1 MYYMNSLCT
10 PGTLAQVAQVLT
22 LADALCLAAAGCL
35 KGLKRDEISW
45 WNDKVDD
52 FDCSICPSMSKVEDT
67 SGLPFFRVWQ
77 LDKVAKDGLAVVQN
91 VVCQV
96 KVMSFRPVKV
106 FSFSGDVAPLPV
118 NLWCRCRRYVVI
130 GRLFSETTRSS
141 WCFEGSCRLPS
152 KGSEI
157 WKDDE
162 SIAKATDWQGN
173 VNATCWKPCHTACA
187 LGCSLSAKC
196 AYIEVYFEAWTGI
209 KCAICPAGVHCK
221 WDGSRTHT

>member
-1 MYYMNSLCT
+1 MKFRDEMIKSMTLTVLFVLRCPKSKTLRVYRSFAFGSLTRLPRMASLWFRMWC
-10 PGTLAQVAQVLT
+10 ARSK
-22 LADALCLAAAGCL
+22 LCL
-35 KGLKRDEISW
+35 
-45 WNDKVDD
+45 
-52 FDCSICPSMSKVEDT
+52 
-67 SGLPFFRVWQ
+67 SGLLKF
-77 LDKVAKDGLAVVQN
+77 
-91 VVCQV
+91 
-96 KVMSFRPVKV
+96 

-141 WCFEGSCRLPS
+141 WCFEGSYRLPS

-221 WDGSRTHT
+221 WNGSRTHT